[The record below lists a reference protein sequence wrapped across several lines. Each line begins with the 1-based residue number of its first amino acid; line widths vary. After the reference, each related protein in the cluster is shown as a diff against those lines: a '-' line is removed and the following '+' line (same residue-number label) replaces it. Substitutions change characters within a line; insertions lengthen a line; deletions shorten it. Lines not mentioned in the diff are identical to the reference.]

1 MIKFA
6 KHLLSFYNGEC
17 INKRTIINIRL
28 YTHIHSNLHTHIH
41 AYTHIHIYT
50 IYTLYIKTNLCAK
63 APTTLFINRLRF
75 TIHTHLDICVIF
87 QMFKT
92 DFQLY
97 S

>member
-6 KHLLSFYNGEC
+6 KRLLSFYNGEC

-28 YTHIHSNLHTHIH
+28 YTHI
-41 AYTHIHIYT
+41 YTRIYT
-50 IYTLYIKTNLCAK
+50 YMHSLTHTYLYYIYTLYIKTNLCAK